1 MLFAMRILYA
11 ILLLFLLPFGGS
23 HLLAQSS
30 VLASGNWYRLA
41 VTEKGIYSISGSFL
55 QEQGIDLNTIKP
67 DRLGIFGFGGGMLP
81 QSLSEPRFNDL
92 PQLAVW
98 VTGADDGRFD
108 PQDQLIF
115 YAPGPH
121 LESYQLQD
129 DGSYAFR
136 FQKNLYADTAFFFL
150 STSTENAARIATA
163 EAASAS
169 FPLTETY
176 DDYHYHEIDESNILA
191 PGSGREWYGE
201 VFYNGDQQQY
211 ELPLQNLLTTSP
223 VELRVDVLGRTTQPS
238 RFSLSLAGQPLGEIE
253 VDPILGGRYTEAG
266 KEAGGN
272 FSANLNSS
280 SAATPLQITYQA
292 SGGRGHAHLNRFL
305 LSFKR
310 KLIHQQGFT
319 FFRNVES
326 FTAGGGR
333 YRIQSEDAQAIVWEV
348 TNPFQSKIQEAA
360 VYQNGS
366 WQFTAAS
373 EGRLQEFVIFSPHE
387 LAPPE
392 WLGRQPNQDIK
403 SGSVPELLIVTHP
416 SLLNEAEELA
426 NLRRNQN
433 QLEVKVVTTGQIY
446 NEFSS
451 GRQDITAIRNYV
463 KWLYDQQPGRL
474 KYLLLFGKGSYDYK
488 DQLSENYNLVP
499 TYQSRNSVHPI
510 YSYPSDDYYGFL
522 EEGEGEWEESYS
534 GDHTLDIGVGRL
546 PVKNVEEARAVVAK
560 LRYYEENPATLGDW
574 RTRLAF
580 LADDGDNNRYQRDS
594 ELLTDEIAAEFGQ
607 FSSQKVYLDA
617 YPQQRLPNQQLAPEA
632 NEAIEDLIRKGA
644 LIVNYMGHGNELR
657 LADENI
663 LNVGMIERWENLDRL
678 PFFVTATCEFG
689 RHDDPARI
697 SGAERL
703 ILNPEGGAV
712 GLVTT
717 ARPVFSNTNFLLSQA
732 LYRHIFT
739 RENGDYLTLGE
750 IFRRTKNAALSGRD
764 NRNFILLADPSMR
777 LAFPRQQV
785 SIDSVFNVS
794 RANRIPE
801 DTLRALSTIRVY
813 GSIVNPTDSSLDTS
827 FGGEVVLTLHD
838 KALQQQTRGDESS
851 RMQFSQS
858 ENVLH
863 RGRASVVE
871 GRFSME
877 FVVPKNIIY
886 QPGQARISMYA
897 LHKEEGRDAA
907 GLASGLQIGG
917 SQPGIAADQTPP
929 RIRLFLDDESFV
941 SGNITGEETLLLAQL
956 WDEQGINLSQQQAG
970 QQLLATLRRRG
981 DADSERKI
989 ILNDFFTSALDSYQ
1003 EGNISYPLENLEEGS
1018 YTLQLEAWDTH
1029 NNRGTAAV
1037 DFEVRTSE
1045 SLVLQSF
1052 YNYPNP
1058 FAQSTTFVMDHNQAG
1073 EALAVDLFIYN
1084 SQGKLLS
1091 QIHKEFAQSSGQL
1104 ELLELNLLNYDRHEL
1119 AEGIYLAKVVVKRLA
1134 DGREAERS
1142 LKFIVNN

>member
-1 MLFAMRILYA
+1 
-11 ILLLFLLPFGGS
+11 
-23 HLLAQSS
+23 
-30 VLASGNWYRLA
+30 
-41 VTEKGIYSISGSFL
+41 
-55 QEQGIDLNTIKP
+55 
-67 DRLGIFGFGGGMLP
+67 
-81 QSLSEPRFNDL
+81 
-92 PQLAVW
+92 
-98 VTGADDGRFD
+98 
-108 PQDQLIF
+108 
-115 YAPGPH
+115 
-121 LESYQLQD
+121 
-129 DGSYAFR
+129 
-136 FQKNLYADTAFFFL
+136 
-150 STSTENAARIATA
+150 
-163 EAASAS
+163 
-169 FPLTETY
+169 
-176 DDYHYHEIDESNILA
+176 
-191 PGSGREWYGE
+191 
-201 VFYNGDQQQY
+201 
-211 ELPLQNLLTTSP
+211 
-223 VELRVDVLGRTTQPS
+223 
-238 RFSLSLAGQPLGEIE
+238 
-253 VDPILGGRYTEAG
+253 
-266 KEAGGN
+266 
-272 FSANLNSS
+272 
-280 SAATPLQITYQA
+280 
-292 SGGRGHAHLNRFL
+292 
-305 LSFKR
+305 
-310 KLIHQQGFT
+310 
-319 FFRNVES
+319 
-326 FTAGGGR
+326 
-333 YRIQSEDAQAIVWEV
+333 
-348 TNPFQSKIQEAA
+348 
-360 VYQNGS
+360 
-366 WQFTAAS
+366 
-373 EGRLQEFVIFSPHE
+373 
-387 LAPPE
+387 
-392 WLGRQPNQDIK
+392 
-403 SGSVPELLIVTHP
+403 
-416 SLLNEAEELA
+416 
-426 NLRRNQN
+426 
-433 QLEVKVVTTGQIY
+433 
-446 NEFSS
+446 
-451 GRQDITAIRNYV
+451 
-463 KWLYDQQPGRL
+463 
-474 KYLLLFGKGSYDYK
+474 
-488 DQLSENYNLVP
+488 
-499 TYQSRNSVHPI
+499 
-510 YSYPSDDYYGFL
+510 
-522 EEGEGEWEESYS
+522 
-534 GDHTLDIGVGRL
+534 
-546 PVKNVEEARAVVAK
+546 
-560 LRYYEENPATLGDW
+560 
-574 RTRLAF
+574 
-580 LADDGDNNRYQRDS
+580 
-594 ELLTDEIAAEFGQ
+594 
-607 FSSQKVYLDA
+607 
-617 YPQQRLPNQQLAPEA
+617 
-632 NEAIEDLIRKGA
+632 
-644 LIVNYMGHGNELR
+644 
-657 LADENI
+657 
-663 LNVGMIERWENLDRL
+663 
-678 PFFVTATCEFG
+678 
-689 RHDDPARI
+689 
-697 SGAERL
+697 
-703 ILNPEGGAV
+703 
-712 GLVTT
+712 
-717 ARPVFSNTNFLLSQA
+717 SNTNFLLSQA